1 MKPCKCIYMSCMK
14 FSCSLIAFQYR
25 LRLCICHWLY
35 LHVKCWKNFSDLI
48 HKREVITA
56 FVVKE
61 CQDFGLHTCTGFI
74 PLRIIYAFS
83 VVLCLLYCILN
94 MRYKFRANLYYF
106 FFCIFKLSFLILTK
120 KMYFT
125 KIDCLWGEACF
136 AFFFFLNTLAIK

>member
-1 MKPCKCIYMSCMK
+1 MLSGGLVNDNIWSQLDWVFLNGNFNSCYICPADNKCIYMSCMK

-56 FVVKE
+56 FDVKE

-74 PLRIIYAFS
+74 PLRILYAFS

-94 MRYKFRANLYYF
+94 MRYKFRANLYYY
-106 FFCIFKLSFLILTK
+106 FL
-120 KMYFT
+120 YF
-125 KIDCLWGEACF
+125 
-136 AFFFFLNTLAIK
+136 